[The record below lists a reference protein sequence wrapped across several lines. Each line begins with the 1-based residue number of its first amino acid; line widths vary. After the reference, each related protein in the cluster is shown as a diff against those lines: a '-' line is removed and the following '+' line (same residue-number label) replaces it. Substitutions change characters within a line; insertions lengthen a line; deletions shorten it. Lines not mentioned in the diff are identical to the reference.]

1 MEILLKGVVIFVGNI
16 GQARDCISA
25 PCDKT
30 LHMNLISDANPGPNF
45 NPVNNAS

>member
-45 NPVNNAS
+45 NPVNNTS